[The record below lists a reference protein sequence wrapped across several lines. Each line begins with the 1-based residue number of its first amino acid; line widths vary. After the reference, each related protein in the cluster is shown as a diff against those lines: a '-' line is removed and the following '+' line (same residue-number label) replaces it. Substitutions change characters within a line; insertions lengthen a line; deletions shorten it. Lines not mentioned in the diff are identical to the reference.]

1 MNWNQR
7 VKLEEFGDS
16 ISQVASEIC
25 QVLQSI
31 GSEDVSNDHEESQL
45 SDIVTTP
52 TNTTNTP
59 LQCEALSYMEKKGV
73 DSLDYFSFEKL
84 ETQPVPRN
92 NFFDPTLSHDRLLD
106 VNFQSFCQIG
116 VYSDKLQLQ
125 QEILCSL
132 SCTLEDLYSEIF
144 CCNATVA
151 SKLIK
156 DFTQNF
162 LFCFESVLYTRLET
176 WGSNEYIR
184 NFEDFIKRENLET
197 RYDKDFLQELSVEEV
212 QNVQLGKLAIRFG
225 VPYVLLH
232 LGDCEHKLVFKDLFA
247 DVCEEAQKVCK
258 TVFLKPPKP
267 RTCGACRMKNS
278 VFVCHNHELA
288 DASPYFLCSD
298 CYERIKLDSSA
309 SKTYE
314 LYSELP
320 FE

>member
-1 MNWNQR
+1 MDWNQR
-7 VKLEEFGDS
+7 VKLKEFGDS

-25 QVLQSI
+25 QVLQGI

-45 SDIVTTP
+45 SDIVTSRLTMFYSWTLVILTFLAP

-156 DFTQNF
+156 V
-162 LFCFESVLYTRLET
+162 C
-176 WGSNEYIR
+176 
-184 NFEDFIKRENLET
+184 
-197 RYDKDFLQELSVEEV
+197 
-212 QNVQLGKLAIRFG
+212 LGFW
-225 VPYVLLH
+225 
-232 LGDCEHKLVFKDLFA
+232 
-247 DVCEEAQKVCK
+247 
-258 TVFLKPPKP
+258 
-267 RTCGACRMKNS
+267 
-278 VFVCHNHELA
+278 
-288 DASPYFLCSD
+288 
-298 CYERIKLDSSA
+298 
-309 SKTYE
+309 
-314 LYSELP
+314 
-320 FE
+320 